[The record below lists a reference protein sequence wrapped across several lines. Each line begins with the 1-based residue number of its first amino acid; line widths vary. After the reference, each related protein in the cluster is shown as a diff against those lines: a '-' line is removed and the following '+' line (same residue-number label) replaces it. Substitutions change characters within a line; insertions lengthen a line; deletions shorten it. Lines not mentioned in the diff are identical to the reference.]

1 MFSFICRIKKV
12 KQKIEQNRNRHR
24 YRKQTRGERD
34 VGEPR
39 YMTGIKRYRQINI
52 K

>member
-1 MFSFICRIKKV
+1 MFSFTCRIKKE
-12 KQKIEQNRNRHR
+12 KIEQNRNRHR
-24 YRKQTRGERD
+24 YRGKTRGERD

-39 YMTGIKRYRQINI
+39 YMTGVKRHRQIDI